1 MFSVAFSLLDKQNIK
16 ELPDPFGT
24 VLEREKKPRPKP
36 ALIRKSFRSLL
47 PDIIS
52 TLMTE
57 PSLGYD
63 RLYQR
68 FMDRLSDCP
77 DPRKFKALCSKYKV
91 KESVKQGLSPQA
103 QTMTVIKTLEQVRK
117 DKAEEHERRNMKY
130 LDKAHDVLETIEPTK
145 ASLSDYL
152 TDVAALNKLARTSY
166 GIDLEEKKND
176 PRQVGLYALISM
188 NLTQDSSDPKSPPE
202 SIEVER

>member
-1 MFSVAFSLLDKQNIK
+1 MAFSLLDKRNIK

-52 TLMTE
+52 ALMTE

-77 DPRKFKALCSKYKV
+77 DPRKFKSLCLKYKV
-91 KESVKQGLSPQA
+91 KESVKQELSPQA

-176 PRQVGLYALISM
+176 PRQVGLYALINM
-188 NLTQDSSDPKSPPE
+188 NLTQGSSDPKSPSEP
-202 SIEVER
+202 IEA

>member
-1 MFSVAFSLLDKQNIK
+1 MAFSLLDKQNIK

-36 ALIRKSFRSLL
+36 VLIRKSFRSLL

-52 TLMTE
+52 VLMTE

-91 KESVKQGLSPQA
+91 KESVKKELSPQA

-188 NLTQDSSDPKSPPE
+188 NLTQDSSDPKGPSEP
-202 SIEVER
+202 IEA